1 MSSDSGQEQLS
12 YEDAMRVLGYE
23 ADAIV
28 SPHLPLFKKVA
39 GKLEALVNSTK
50 DDHLRKNFSDELHR
64 LKEALRVVESER
76 DREPSLRGEG
86 MGLRLGLALLIA
98 GILVAAAWYGN
109 RTIEEGGYL
118 RDREG
123 IARLEAMAR
132 LAEESRDWSGAEE
145 VYAELNKLIP
155 DSARVREGLAR
166 VADGREEARR
176 QKLGFL
182 VGSIRASME
191 GRNWE
196 EAERLLGNLR
206 EMEVDHPEIGSFIK
220 VIQTGRVS
228 DRIAGLLEQAEEALK
243 EEQWVSLGDHT
254 AKLEAIAPDHK
265 QLARLKTATE
275 EGMKVLEGRRVRA
288 RELYEKAL
296 ALDNGE
302 FSDPALE
309 TLREAIR
316 LDNRTDYQNLY
327 NKMSAYTRLLKVPGD
342 YSTITEA
349 LAAART
355 NDKIRL
361 GEGVFNES
369 LSMNVKVDLEGAG
382 RGKTIIQCEAQKASV
397 LLSAKEASGS
407 RVAALTLRQTG
418 IYLAAERYPVALADG
433 GELVLEDCLIEGGA
447 GHGVAVINGGS
458 ARLRSVEV
466 LKCGWDGLAVNG
478 EGSVAHA
485 ENCRFDSNFHHGI
498 DAWGGGR
505 VTVRSSRATRNGL
518 AGAVIM
524 SRGVRSELV
533 QCTIDR
539 NREVGI
545 SISNG
550 TVAVLRS
557 NRVEE
562 NLLGGVMVE
571 GEGTAAGMEGNVA
584 ERNRK
589 FGIMVDRRSAVEP
602 FRDNETK
609 DNVGEQLMLKAV
621 MPEEVVP
628 PPPVLDVSGGKSV
641 EPGPEMPK

>member
-265 QLARLKTATE
+265 QLARFKTATE

-382 RGKTIIQCEAQKASV
+382 RGKTVIQCEAQKASV

-641 EPGPEMPK
+641 EPGPEIPK

>member
-50 DDHLRKNFSDELHR
+50 DDHLRKNFSDELYR
-64 LKEALRVVESER
+64 LKEALRVVEAER

-265 QLARLKTATE
+265 QLARFKTATE

-505 VTVRSSRATRNGL
+505 VTVKSSRATRNGL

-589 FGIMVDRRSAVEP
+589 FGIMVDRRSVVEP

-641 EPGPEMPK
+641 EPGPEIPK

>member
-50 DDHLRKNFSDELHR
+50 DDHLRKNFSDELYR
-64 LKEALRVVESER
+64 LKEALRVVEAER

-265 QLARLKTATE
+265 QLARFKTATE

-505 VTVRSSRATRNGL
+505 VTVKSSRATRNGL

-584 ERNRK
+584 ERNKK

-641 EPGPEMPK
+641 EPGPEIPK

>member
-1 MSSDSGQEQLS
+1 VSSDSGQEQLS

-265 QLARLKTATE
+265 QLARFKTATE

-641 EPGPEMPK
+641 EPGPEIPK

>member
-50 DDHLRKNFSDELHR
+50 DDHLRKNFSDELYR

-265 QLARLKTATE
+265 QLARFKTATE

-505 VTVRSSRATRNGL
+505 VTVKSSRATRNGL

-641 EPGPEMPK
+641 EPGPEIPK

>member
-50 DDHLRKNFSDELHR
+50 DDHLRKNFSDELYR

-265 QLARLKTATE
+265 QLARFKTATE

-641 EPGPEMPK
+641 EPGPEIPK

>member
-1 MSSDSGQEQLS
+1 M
-12 YEDAMRVLGYE
+12 
-23 ADAIV
+23 
-28 SPHLPLFKKVA
+28 
-39 GKLEALVNSTK
+39 NSTK

-265 QLARLKTATE
+265 QLARFKTATE

-533 QCTIDR
+533 QCTVDR

-641 EPGPEMPK
+641 EPGPEIPK

>member
-265 QLARLKTATE
+265 QLARFKTATE

-589 FGIMVDRRSAVEP
+589 FGIMVDRRSVVEP

-641 EPGPEMPK
+641 EPGPEIPK

>member
-50 DDHLRKNFSDELHR
+50 DDHLRKNFSDELYR

-265 QLARLKTATE
+265 QLARFKTATE

-505 VTVRSSRATRNGL
+505 VTVKSSRATRNGL

-584 ERNRK
+584 ERNKK

-641 EPGPEMPK
+641 EPGPEIPK

>member
-265 QLARLKTATE
+265 QLARFKTATE

-533 QCTIDR
+533 QCTVDR

-641 EPGPEMPK
+641 EPGPEIPK

>member
-23 ADAIV
+23 SGAIV
-28 SPHLPLFKKVA
+28 SPHLPLFRKVA

-50 DDHLRKNFSDELHR
+50 DDHLRKNFSDELNR
-64 LKEALRVVESER
+64 LNEALRVVEAER
-76 DREPSLRGEG
+76 DREPSLRGQG
-86 MGLRLGLALLIA
+86 MWLRLGLALLVA
-98 GILVAAAWYGN
+98 GILVSAAYYGN
-109 RTIEEGGYL
+109 WTIEEGGYL

-166 VADGREEARR
+166 VADGRAEARR

-182 VGSIRASME
+182 VGSIRASVE
-191 GRNWE
+191 SRNWE

-243 EEQWVSLGDHT
+243 EEQWVALGDHT
-254 AKLEAIAPDHK
+254 TKLEAIAPDHK
-265 QLARLKTATE
+265 QLARFKIATE
-275 EGMKVLEGRRVRA
+275 EGMKVLEERRVRA

-296 ALDNGE
+296 ALDDGE

-316 LDNRTDYQNLY
+316 LDNRQDYQDLY

-369 LSMNVKVDLEGAG
+369 LSLIVKVDLEGAG
-382 RGKTIIQCEAQKASV
+382 RDKTIIQCDAQRASA

-407 RVAALTLRQTG
+407 RVASLTLRQTG
-418 IYLAAERYPVALADG
+418 ISLAAERYPVALADG
-433 GELVLEDCLIEGGA
+433 GEVVLEDCLIEGGA

-505 VTVRSSRATRNGL
+505 VRVKSSRATKNGL
-518 AGAVIM
+518 AGAVLM
-524 SRGVRSELV
+524 SRGVRSELI

-562 NLLGGVMVE
+562 NLLGGIMVE
-571 GEGTAAGMEGNVA
+571 GEGTAAGMEGNLA

-589 FGIMVDRRSAVEP
+589 FGIMVDRWSVVEP

-628 PPPVLDVSGGKSV
+628 PPPVLDVSGGKPL
-641 EPGPEMPK
+641 EPGPEIPK

>member
-50 DDHLRKNFSDELHR
+50 DDHLRKNFSDELYR

-265 QLARLKTATE
+265 QLARFKTATE

-382 RGKTIIQCEAQKASV
+382 RGKTVIQCEAQKASV

-589 FGIMVDRRSAVEP
+589 FGIMVDRRSVVEP

-641 EPGPEMPK
+641 EPGPEIPK

>member
-1 MSSDSGQEQLS
+1 VSSDSGQEQLS

-265 QLARLKTATE
+265 QLARFKTATE

-382 RGKTIIQCEAQKASV
+382 RGKTVIQCEAQKASV

-641 EPGPEMPK
+641 EPGPEIPK

>member
-1 MSSDSGQEQLS
+1 VSSDSGQEQLS

-50 DDHLRKNFSDELHR
+50 DDHLRKNFSDELYR
-64 LKEALRVVESER
+64 LKEALRVVEAER

-265 QLARLKTATE
+265 QLARFKTATE

-505 VTVRSSRATRNGL
+505 VTVKSSRATRNGL

-641 EPGPEMPK
+641 EPGPEIPK

>member
-50 DDHLRKNFSDELHR
+50 DDHLRKNFSDELYR
-64 LKEALRVVESER
+64 LKEALRVVEAER

-145 VYAELNKLIP
+145 GYAELNKLIP

-265 QLARLKTATE
+265 QLARFKTATE

-505 VTVRSSRATRNGL
+505 VTVKSSRATRNGL

-584 ERNRK
+584 ERNKK

-641 EPGPEMPK
+641 EPGPEIPK

>member
-50 DDHLRKNFSDELHR
+50 DDHLRKNFSDELYR
-64 LKEALRVVESER
+64 LKEALRVVEAER

-265 QLARLKTATE
+265 QLARFKTATE

-505 VTVRSSRATRNGL
+505 VTVKSSRATRNGL

-641 EPGPEMPK
+641 EPGPEIPK

>member
-50 DDHLRKNFSDELHR
+50 DDHLRKNFSDELYR

-166 VADGREEARR
+166 VADGRAEARR

-265 QLARLKTATE
+265 QLARFKTATE

-382 RGKTIIQCEAQKASV
+382 RGKTVIQCEAQKASV

-589 FGIMVDRRSAVEP
+589 FGIMVDRRSVVEP

-641 EPGPEMPK
+641 EPGPEIPK

>member
-265 QLARLKTATE
+265 QLARFKTATE

-505 VTVRSSRATRNGL
+505 VTVKSSRATRNGL

-641 EPGPEMPK
+641 EPGPEIPK

>member
-265 QLARLKTATE
+265 QLARFKTATE

-641 EPGPEMPK
+641 EPGPEIPK